1 MISQLSSKAR
11 VKQDGIGEDTMHT
24 LWDYHASAHTDEYRV
39 MCKDAI
45 KKSSGKNETKSNAC
59 DALDKMTSKT
69 KMMQFVTNYFLKGE
83 RRGL

>member
-24 LWDYHASAHTDEYRV
+24 LWDYHARAHTDEYRV

-45 KKSSGKNETKSNAC
+45 KKLSGKNETKSNAC

-83 RRGL
+83 GRGV